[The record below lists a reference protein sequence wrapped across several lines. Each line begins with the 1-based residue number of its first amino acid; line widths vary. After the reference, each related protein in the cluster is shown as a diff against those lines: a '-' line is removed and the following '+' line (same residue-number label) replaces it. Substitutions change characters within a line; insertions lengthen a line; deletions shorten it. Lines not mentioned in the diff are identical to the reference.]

1 MVIKTWQNMAKHG
14 KTWDMGNYETD
25 WTISH
30 EQKKLTL
37 TLRIRFDR
45 PLRSRRLGRAWNW
58 SSTWFSAQLLA
69 SKISGAD
76 VSPEILVSRVYKL
89 DTVSCRCKGKLAF
102 KSLSLTHIWI
112 YIYTY
117 IYVVHV
123 QWCSFETI
131 QFLGMSSHGL
141 CHIDKNCIY
150 VYPLVH

>member
-14 KTWDMGNYETD
+14 KTWEMGNYETD

-112 YIYTY
+112 YIYILIY
-117 IYVVHV
+117 IYMLFTSNDVHLKPFNF
-123 QWCSFETI
+123 WECLLT
-131 QFLGMSSHGL
+131 G
-141 CHIDKNCIY
+141 Y
-150 VYPLVH
+150 VTLTRIVYMFTL